1 MSIDD
6 ILDMSLD
13 QITFSAQA
21 VFKQKVKMLEMVF
34 EPIASAFGGKNN
46 KKSKNTKKFDNL
58 TPEQKAVQRDTKLM
72 FELQKAGIRI
82 SPS

>member
-1 MSIDD
+1 MS
-6 ILDMSLD
+6 MD
-13 QITFSAQA
+13 QIAFCSQA

-34 EPIASAFGGKNN
+34 EPLSTAFGGKKN
-46 KKSKNTKKFDNL
+46 KKNKSAKKDENL
-58 TPEQKAVQRDTKLM
+58 TPEQKAVRRDTKLM

>member
-1 MSIDD
+1 MTIDD
-6 ILDMSLD
+6 ILDMSMD
-13 QITFSAQA
+13 QIAFASRA
-21 VFKQKVKMLEMVF
+21 VFKQKIKMLEMVF
-34 EPIASAFGGKNN
+34 EPIATAFGGKKSK
-46 KKSKNTKKFDNL
+46 KKSKSSKYDNL